1 MKKIIKIIFNIILF
15 IILNSNVYASSIG
28 IKMDISQ
35 KEISQDEIQVQVS
48 IANLEEIEEGINAYS
63 GELNFN
69 KDELELVEIN
79 SEESWNMPIYN
90 KEKSADGKIKI
101 VATANQFVKDKK
113 IFNVIFYKKSKKSDY
128 NIQINDL
135 EVATKIDGQTV
146 KLTSEEKQE
155 KTENIIL
162 QNEMNKKDKNSIW
175 KILLLIFCIGLLLIL
190 LLIIKNKR
198 YINKKEGDK

>member
-79 SEESWNMPIYN
+79 SEEGWNMPIYN

>member
-15 IILNSNVYASSIG
+15 IILNSNVYASSIR

-35 KEISQDEIQVQVS
+35 KEISQNEIQVQVS

-79 SEESWNMPIYN
+79 SEEGWNMPIYN

>member
-79 SEESWNMPIYN
+79 SEEGWNMPIYN

-101 VATANQFVKDKK
+101 VAKK

>member
-1 MKKIIKIIFNIILF
+1 
-15 IILNSNVYASSIG
+15 
-28 IKMDISQ
+28 MDISQ

-79 SEESWNMPIYN
+79 SEEGWNMPIYN

>member
-48 IANLEEIEEGINAYS
+48 IANLEEIEEGFNAYS
-63 GELNFN
+63 GELTFN

-79 SEESWNMPIYN
+79 SEEGWNMPIYN

>member
-79 SEESWNMPIYN
+79 SEEGWNMPIYN

-101 VATANQFVKDKK
+101 VATENQFVKDKK

>member
-79 SEESWNMPIYN
+79 SEEGWNMPIYN

-155 KTENIIL
+155 KTKNIIL

>member
-69 KDELELVEIN
+69 NDELELVEIN
-79 SEESWNMPIYN
+79 SEEGWNMPIYN

>member
-79 SEESWNMPIYN
+79 SEEGWNMPIYN

-113 IFNVIFYKKSKKSDY
+113 IFNVIFYKKSKKSYY

>member
-69 KDELELVEIN
+69 RI
-79 SEESWNMPIYN
+79 S
-90 KEKSADGKIKI
+90 
-101 VATANQFVKDKK
+101 
-113 IFNVIFYKKSKKSDY
+113 
-128 NIQINDL
+128 
-135 EVATKIDGQTV
+135 
-146 KLTSEEKQE
+146 
-155 KTENIIL
+155 
-162 QNEMNKKDKNSIW
+162 
-175 KILLLIFCIGLLLIL
+175 
-190 LLIIKNKR
+190 
-198 YINKKEGDK
+198 